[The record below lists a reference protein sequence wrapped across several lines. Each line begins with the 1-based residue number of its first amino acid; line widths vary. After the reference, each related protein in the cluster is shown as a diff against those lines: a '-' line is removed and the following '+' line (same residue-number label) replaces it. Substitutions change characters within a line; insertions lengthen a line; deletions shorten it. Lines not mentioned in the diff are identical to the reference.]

1 MVEGARDLE
10 EHGQEAKEGE
20 TGGKEEM
27 GEGEGEEKGVI
38 HQCGRRRGKKAG
50 ISGEKHRL
58 KTKS

>member
-10 EHGQEAKEGE
+10 EPVQEAKEGE

-38 HQCGRRRGKKAG
+38 HRCGRRRGKKAG
-50 ISGEKHRL
+50 HFGEQHHL
-58 KTKS
+58 KTNS